1 MKKKITITE
10 SERKEI
16 RKLYLS
22 HDVLLEQEL
31 LTEKRGSSIG
41 KKLARFLSSRGTE
54 GLSNSALNLIK
65 RGRNYY
71 IIDYSMNGVGG
82 MRRTPVSGDS
92 FADYID
98 ELIKAIEDGRLS
110 LSDGQVKNLFTKLF
124 LANDADFAV
133 TLISNQIDNL
143 DPTNSLY
150 NDILD
155 KIVDLVGNAAGND
168 VFKTQFP
175 TEHTYFVK
183 LATLFDSDEFINAG
197 PVEQVKRLKEI
208 NTKPSIL
215 SASRAEAL
223 RDVQI
228 SYTRE
233 LIELIRG
240 FGKSSKQI
248 QSEIIDL
255 TDAYASN
262 DFRDG
267 KAYARAILLKLNEL
281 ETRGNDLGSSYLK
294 IVKKSIEE
302 KNKDGSFDALL
313 KYIDTLDDG
322 DAFRVL
328 RDTAPQTVVKAL
340 KRAINDIREVFP
352 LVWKSDTKTK
362 IRFKFDEKFWKKLGT
377 FILTSQFI
385 TIKDIYNTA
394 IKSSGQSGGATALKT
409 ALNLATRNVAGQ
421 VLFPIIN
428 ASFWGFIAPI
438 MDAIRDKI
446 NNSDSGFWDYMKDWL
461 GDGGEI
467 GKSWT
472 DFDRD
477 LTEDWFVNLS
487 RSYSNT
493 FKKMIEKEGAFG
505 LEWKDLVPFV
515 GFRNITTLM
524 EFLYNLNW
532 TSTEPTNVTNPA
544 EVEGYRDNINSFKN
558 WLKDN
563 DIEKKTTSIP
573 KRFDNGAYEVT
584 LKGDNTPTYYIYD
597 NNTFKQD

>member
-1 MKKKITITE
+1 MVKLTIF
-10 SERKEI
+10 S
-16 RKLYLS
+16 
-22 HDVLLEQEL
+22 
-31 LTEKRGSSIG
+31 
-41 KKLARFLSSRGTE
+41 
-54 GLSNSALNLIK
+54 
-65 RGRNYY
+65 
-71 IIDYSMNGVGG
+71 
-82 MRRTPVSGDS
+82 
-92 FADYID
+92 
-98 ELIKAIEDGRLS
+98 
-110 LSDGQVKNLFTKLF
+110 TKLF

-155 KIVDLVGNAAGND
+155 KLVDLVGNAAGND

-183 LATLFDSDEFINAG
+183 MANLFDSDEFINAG
-197 PVEQVKRLKEI
+197 PVEQVKRVKDI

-215 SASRAEAL
+215 SATRAESL

-228 SYTRE
+228 SYARE
-233 LIELIRG
+233 ILQLIRG
-240 FGKSSKQI
+240 FRKSAQQI
-248 QSEIIDL
+248 RAEILDL

-262 DFRDG
+262 DFKDG
-267 KAYARAILLKLNEL
+267 KSYARAILLKLNEL

-302 KNKDGSFDALL
+302 KNKDGSFDDLL
-313 KYIDTLDDG
+313 EYINTLDDD

-352 LVWKSDTKTK
+352 FVWKPETKTK
-362 IRFKFDEKFWKKLGT
+362 IRFKFDDKFWKKLGT
-377 FILTSQFI
+377 YIVTSQFV

-394 IKSSGQSGGATALKT
+394 IKSSGRSGSSTALKT

-438 MDAIRDKI
+438 QDAIRDKI

-467 GKSWT
+467 GKNWT

-477 LTEDWFVNLS
+477 LTEGWFENLS
-487 RSYSNT
+487 RSFSNT
-493 FKKMIEKEGAFG
+493 FTKMIKREGAFG
-505 LEWKDLVPFV
+505 LEMKDLIPFI

-524 EFLYNLNW
+524 EFLYNLDL
-532 TSTEPTNVTNPA
+532 TSTDPVNVTNPA
-544 EVEGYRDNINSFKN
+544 EVEGYRDNISSFNN
-558 WLKDN
+558 WLEDN
-563 DIEKKTTSIP
+563 NIEKKTTSIP
-573 KRFDNGAYEVT
+573 KRLDDGAYEVT